1 MIIKYFAWLKN
12 ITNTEEEKIDDKNI
26 TDVKTLKKFLRKKYP
41 QLGQYMKKED
51 DFIRVAINLEYI
63 TTNELINPKDE
74 IALFPPVSGG

>member
-12 ITNTEEEKIDDKNI
+12 ITNTEEEEVNNKNI
-26 TDVKTLKKFLRKKYP
+26 TDVKTLKKFLLKKYP
-41 QLGQYMKKED
+41 KLNQYMKED

-63 TTNELINPKDE
+63 TSNETIDSKDE